1 MGGAG
6 GGAPLFAAGRGARG
20 GGARGPGGL
29 PSPPRAPSRPG
40 GAPRGRL
47 CVGGLAAAALVL
59 GGLAWARGPGAA
71 GGMSV
76 GASKDAASFG
86 EVYRHVDK
94 RHALCVYTRHR
105 DEPELLRSFLDH
117 YRAEGATRF
126 LILDDAEA
134 DVPFRTSDPDV
145 KVVRAAGIP
154 NEDEHLSHYLRETA
168 PYLDACEWVVS
179 VDVDEFVS
187 TRRNPCKSVAEEL
200 RDSFSEAAA
209 VAVPW
214 VFFSYDPTAA
224 LGPGGGD
231 IEDVRDLT
239 MRWNHS
245 RYHPAT
251 PDQER
256 FGQKYMDRY
265 DRIEIK
271 PVYRPEAIDRLSL
284 HVALLRAS
292 ESYFNGVTGERIRFA
307 DLEVP
312 GWPKTLPHI
321 HEEEIANALL
331 VTNHYRFTSRDNIEF
346 KCTDRSAGSV
356 GKYQPGY
363 GNQADEG
370 GILSWLKPPSA
381 ESDAERSQ
389 ACILAAEQSN
399 HPEVR
404 DSSMRE
410 KYHNRKKGSGCGT
423 VKKPDSTA
431 ENHASSL
438 ASRLPSLGFKKP
450 EARPRPK
457 RWNQEVAVS
466 AYRKQMD
473 LMQITCAADD
483 ECCWVPLA
491 PELEA
496 LQPYDPAP
504 FDLASWWP
512 SEESVPQLSVT
523 HLGVGQGTTATH
535 ALYDAFCD
543 QGLKTV
549 HWHLQ
554 CNFPRDIRKM
564 VQKFID
570 LQKDL
575 HRKPPDTSAEYVT
588 RAKALFTLAADI
600 GVEAITDNGLATD
613 AVQVMLALAPTA
625 NVVLTYRTPSTWA
638 RKRVSGHSEY
648 EIICT
653 PPWTHGEDP
662 FQWASCLPHQ
672 EERVKEGEPKGTKAA
687 RPFTMIEELVEAPDL
702 SKGIGSGLSG
712 SQGLA
717 LAFILYNNFIEQIV
731 PKESLSR
738 VCLFD

>member
-1 MGGAG
+1 MG
-6 GGAPLFAAGRGARG
+6 
-20 GGARGPGGL
+20 
-29 PSPPRAPSRPG
+29 
-40 GAPRGRL
+40 
-47 CVGGLAAAALVL
+47 AAALVCA
-59 GGLAWARGPGAA
+59 GLVWNSQPAKRPIATYGQ
-71 GGMSV
+71 
-76 GASKDAASFG
+76 
-86 EVYRHVDK
+86 VYQHVRK
-94 RHALCVYTRHR
+94 GHALCVYTRHR

-134 DVPFRTSDPDV
+134 KVPFRTSDPDV
-145 KVVRAAGIP
+145 KVVRATMGK
-154 NEDEHLSHYLRETA
+154 EGLVDRLFGQRYLDEGYYLNHYLRETA